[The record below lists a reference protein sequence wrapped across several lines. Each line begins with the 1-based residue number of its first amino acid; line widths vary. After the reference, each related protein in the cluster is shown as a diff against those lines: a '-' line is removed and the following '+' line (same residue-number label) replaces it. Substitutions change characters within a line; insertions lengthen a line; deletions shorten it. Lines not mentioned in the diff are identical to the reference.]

1 MLKELLKKAKEKRAA
16 LQREML
22 ETDDRETR
30 NAINT
35 MIEEQDEL
43 VRNLETLVREEEARA
58 AAAQNADPIATP
70 AAAPANAVPVQ
81 QFNMNN
87 QRAAEEDPHNTLEY
101 RQAFM
106 RFCQTGEW
114 NMRADAVTVAADGS
128 KVIPTTIMQ
137 EIVKALKVRGVLF
150 NRVRKL
156 NVQGGVEFPI
166 LSLKPTASWIT
177 EATTSDRQKVQAT
190 TAVTFNYYGL
200 ECKVA
205 TSLIVSVTSL
215 PIFEETIR
223 DLIVEAMITAL
234 DNAIISGSGS
244 GQPLGITKDSK
255 VADTQKV
262 AMTAAEIK
270 TWGAWKAATAKMP
283 LAYKAGSVFAMAA
296 QTWEQYVDGM
306 TDQNGQPVARVNYGI
321 ADGTQ
326 ERFAGKEVIQV
337 EPDTI
342 KDFDSAAV
350 GDVVAIIFRPT
361 DYAINS
367 NMAMTIKRY
376 FDEDKNQWIDKAIMI
391 ADGKLVDA
399 AGVILITKGAEG

>member
-1 MLKELLKKAKEKRAA
+1 MLKELLKKAQEKRTA
-16 LQREML
+16 LMDEMA
-22 ETDDRETR
+22 ETEDKETR
-30 NAINT
+30 AAIKA
-35 MIEEQDEL
+35 MIKEQDDL
-43 VRNLETLVREEEARA
+43 IRSYETLIAEEEKRA
-58 AAAQNADPIATP
+58 AAAQNADPVVAP

-128 KVIPTTIMQ
+128 KVIPTTIMR
-137 EIVKALKVRGVLF
+137 EIVRELKVRGVIF

-166 LSLKPTASWIT
+166 LSLKPKATWIT
-177 EATTSDRQKVQAT
+177 ETTVSDRQKANANKSVS
-190 TAVTFNYYGL
+190 FSYYGL

-205 TSLIVSVTSL
+205 TSLIVSVTTL
-215 PIFEETIR
+215 AEFEETIR
-223 DLIVEAMITAL
+223 DLIVEAMITEL
-234 DNAIISGSGS
+234 DNAVISGSGS
-244 GQPLGITKDSK
+244 GTPLGITKDTR
-255 VADTQKV
+255 VAENQKI
-262 AMTAAEIK
+262 AMTAASIK
-270 TWGAWKAATAKMP
+270 TWGAWKTAMAKIP
-283 LAYKAGSVFAMAA
+283 LSYKAGSVFAMAA

-306 TDQNGQPVARVNYGI
+306 TDQHGQPIARVNYGI
-321 ADGTQ
+321 TDGPQ

-342 KDFDSAAV
+342 KDFDSAEV
-350 GDVVAIIFRPT
+350 GDVVAIIFRPA

-376 FDEDKNQWIDKAIMI
+376 YDEDKNQWVDKAIMI

>member
-1 MLKELLKKAKEKRAA
+1 MLKELLRKAQEKRTA
-16 LQREML
+16 LQRELL
-22 ETDDRETR
+22 ESDDKETR
-30 NAINT
+30 TAINS

-43 VRNLETLVREEEARA
+43 IRSYETLIREEEARA
-58 AAAQNADPIATP
+58 AAAQNADPVATP
-70 AAAPANAVPVQ
+70 AATPANAVTVG

-87 QRAAEEDPHNTLEY
+87 QRAAEEDPHSTLEY

-128 KVIPTTIMQ
+128 RVIPTTIMR
-137 EIVKALKVRGVLF
+137 EIVKELKVRGVIF

-166 LSLKPTASWIT
+166 LSLKPAATWIAEGT
-177 EATTSDRQKVQAT
+177 GGDRQKVQAN
-190 TAVTFNYYGL
+190 TAVIFSYYGL

-205 TSLIVSVTSL
+205 TSLIVAVTTL
-215 PIFEETIR
+215 AEFEETIR

-234 DNAIISGSGS
+234 DNAIISGTGS
-244 GQPLGITKDSK
+244 GQPLGITKDTRVK
-255 VADTQKV
+255 ETQKIP
-262 AMTAAEIK
+262 MTAAEIK
-270 TWGAWKAATAKMP
+270 TWGAWNAVLAKVP
-283 LAYKAGSVFAMAA
+283 LAYKAGSLFAMAA
-296 QTWEQYVDGM
+296 QTWEQYVNGM
-306 TDQNGQPVARVNYGI
+306 TDQQGQPIARVNYGI
-321 ADGTQ
+321 TDGIQ
-326 ERFAGKEVIQV
+326 ERFAGKEVIQT

-350 GDVVAIIFRPT
+350 GDVVAIIFRPS

-367 NMAMTIKRY
+367 NMVMTIKRY
-376 FDEDKNQWIDKAIMI
+376 YDEDKNQWVDKAIMI
-391 ADGKLVDA
+391 VDGKLVDA

>member
-1 MLKELLKKAKEKRAA
+1 MLKGLLKKAQEKRAA
-16 LQREML
+16 LQQELL
-22 ETDDRETR
+22 ESDDRETR
-30 NAINT
+30 NALDS
-35 MIEEQDEL
+35 MIKEQDEL
-43 VRNLETLVREEEARA
+43 IRSYETLIREEETRA
-58 AAAQNADPIATP
+58 AAAQNTDPVVTPPATP
-70 AAAPANAVPVQ
+70 ANAAPMQ
-81 QFNMNN
+81 QFNMGN
-87 QRAAEEDPHNTLEY
+87 QRAQEEDPHNTLEY

-114 NMRADAVTVAADGS
+114 NMRADAVTTATDGS
-128 KVIPTTIMQ
+128 KVIPTTIMR

-156 NVQGGVEFPI
+156 QVQGGVEFPI
-166 LSLKPTASWIT
+166 LSLKPVATWIADGAGS
-177 EATTSDRQKVQAT
+177 ERQKVQANT
-190 TAVTFNYYGL
+190 SVIFNYYGL

-205 TSLIVSVTSL
+205 TSLVASVTTL
-215 PIFEETIR
+215 AEFEEIIR

-244 GQPLGITKDSK
+244 GQPLGITKDTK
-255 VADTQKV
+255 VTSAQKV
-262 AMTAAEIK
+262 EMTGAQIK
-270 TWGAWKAATAKMP
+270 TWAAWKAALAKVP

-306 TDQNGQPVARVNYGI
+306 TDQQGQPIARVNYGI
-321 ADGTQ
+321 TDGIQ

-342 KDFDSAAV
+342 KDFDSAAS

-367 NMAMTIKRY
+367 NLAMTIKRY